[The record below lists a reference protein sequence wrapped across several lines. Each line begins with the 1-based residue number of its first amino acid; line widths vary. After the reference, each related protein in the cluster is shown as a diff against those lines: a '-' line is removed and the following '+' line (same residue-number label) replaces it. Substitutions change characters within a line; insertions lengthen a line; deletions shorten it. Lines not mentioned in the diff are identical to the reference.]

1 MRIISKYTD
10 FYDSCQY
17 IYPDDTFTFDRTNAV
32 LLDKHDVCL
41 KLPESYAYNRY
52 CKHKHVYGFILLQI
66 GATFWLLA
74 SEYTKFDFCVTD
86 YELHY
91 LTSWKNYDLP
101 RELIKISVISFPWGI
116 NNQIC
121 GSFRGDFYDLQ
132 VVQGKLDILIQ
143 AINTKDYEVRSVINK
158 SSGALHIPILC
169 KLGFQTCLNPME
181 VYQAFDEYFSLE
193 KTASEKIEADGTT
206 DKDRILNHGFDD
218 KVSFRKGKS
227 D

>member
-1 MRIISKYTD
+1 MRILSKYTD

-17 IYPDDTFTFDRTNAV
+17 IYPDDTFTFDRTNAI
-32 LLDKHDVCL
+32 LLDKNAVCL
-41 KLPESYAYNRY
+41 KSCIYSEYRFRR
-52 CKHKHVYGFILLQI
+52 HEHVYGFILLQI

-74 SEYTKFDFCVTD
+74 QEYTKFDFRVTD

-116 NNQIC
+116 NSQIC
-121 GSFRGDFYDLQ
+121 GDFLGHCYDLQ
-132 VVQGKLDILIQ
+132 VVQNKLDILTQ

-158 SSGALHIPILC
+158 YSGELRVPILC
-169 KLGFQTCLNPME
+169 KLGFQTCLDPME
-181 VYQAFDEYFSLE
+181 VYRAFDEYFSLE

-218 KVSFRKGKS
+218 KVSFRKVKS
-227 D
+227 N